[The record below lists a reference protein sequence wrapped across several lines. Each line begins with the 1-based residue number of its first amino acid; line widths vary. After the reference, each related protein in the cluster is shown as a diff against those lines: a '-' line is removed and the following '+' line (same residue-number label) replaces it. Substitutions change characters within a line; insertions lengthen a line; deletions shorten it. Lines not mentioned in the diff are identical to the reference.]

1 MRKSYLKSA
10 PPFIAA
16 SLLLLCLPGCTA
28 IQKLTTW
35 VPFLDQ
41 PAAVAVSEKGDFK
54 TVPFRVRPS
63 RKNAEAYFRLG
74 SFYQE
79 RGNHAKALKA
89 FQKAID
95 IDPFHAGAYNGMGI
109 SFDHLK
115 EFSLAQSCYRKALE
129 ILPDSDQVYNNLGY
143 SYLLQNKIELALES
157 FNKAISLNGDNAR
170 YHRNLQLALSH
181 GKTSHQE
188 EYAAADEIP
197 EEKAAREPDIT
208 ISHAEEEGEAIA
220 MPPFKNEETKPE
232 LPLHIMPEVLKTPS
246 QPVQK
251 ADFTVKLHPPSPV
264 LTNVMMEIPRPPVQL
279 QLSLKSLPHQESEP
293 FIEVVAGPDQTK
305 LAENLTSY
313 LTSQGFT
320 ARQWFGPHNFHQTVV
335 SYKEESLQDAYKVAT
350 IIPRY
355 QVMEKKNNLFSPAAG
370 IQICFGEDSARYF
383 KKKFSQLLQHN
394 QKKETALSGNIS
406 SDVL

>member
-1 MRKSYLKSA
+1 MRKSYFKSA

-16 SLLLLCLPGCTA
+16 SLLLLCLPGCA
-28 IQKLTTW
+28 PLQKLTTW
-35 VPFLDQ
+35 IPFLDQ
-41 PAAVAVSEKGDFK
+41 PPVVAVSEKGDFK
-54 TVPFRVRPS
+54 AVPFRVRPS

-143 SYLLQNKIELALES
+143 SYLLQNKIELAIES

-170 YHRNLQLALSH
+170 YHRNLQLALSQ
-181 GKTSHQE
+181 GKTPDQE
-188 EYAAADEIP
+188 VYAATDEIP

-208 ISHAEEEGEAIA
+208 ISHAEEEGEAA
-220 MPPFKNEETKPE
+220 AAPPFKNEEAKPE
-232 LPLHIMPEVLKTPS
+232 PTIHIMPEATLKTPS
-246 QPVQK
+246 LPVLK
-251 ADFTVKLHPPSPV
+251 TDFTIKLRPPSPV
-264 LTNVMMEIPRPPVQL
+264 LTDVMMQIPRPPVQL
-279 QLSLKSLPHQESEP
+279 SLQRRAQQESEP

-313 LTSQGFT
+313 LISKGFT
-320 ARQWFGPHNFHQTVV
+320 ARQWYGPSNFHKTVV
-335 SYKEESLQDAYKVAT
+335 SYKEDNLQDAYKVAM

-355 QVMEKKNNLFSPAAG
+355 QIMQKKNDLFSPAAR
-370 IQICFGEDSARYF
+370 IQISFGEDSARYF
-383 KKKFSQLLQHN
+383 KKKFAQMLLHN
-394 QKKETALSGNIS
+394 QKKETAFNGRVSG
-406 SDVL
+406 DVL